1 MAVRDL
7 YLEAG
12 NAVLELVSRDDVA
25 RAWDQPS
32 ALSEL
37 TVGALVGHLVR
48 SILLVETILDRPQ
61 PDGPV
66 ITAIEYYAALQG
78 IDDLHSELN
87 VGVRERADEVAAAG
101 RDAVVE
107 QTAEALTK
115 LRTRLATERE
125 TRLVEA
131 FSGRALII
139 DEYLVTRLVE
149 MVVHVD
155 DLAVTLDIST
165 PDLGLAQNV
174 VIETLTAVARVRAG
188 DLAVLRA
195 LTRRERDPG
204 NVFPVF

>member
-12 NAVLELVSRDDVA
+12 NAVLELVSRADVA
-25 RAWDQPS
+25 RAWNEPS
-32 ALSEL
+32 ALNEL
-37 TVGALVGHLVR
+37 TVGALAGHLVR
-48 SILLVETILDRPQ
+48 SILLVEQFLDRPE
-61 PDGPV
+61 PEPPV

-78 IDDLHSELN
+78 MDDLHSDLN
-87 VGVRERADEVAAAG
+87 VGVRERAEETAAGG
-101 RDAVVE
+101 RDALVE

-131 FSGRALII
+131 FGERALII

-155 DLAVTLDIST
+155 DLAVTLEIPT

-174 VIETLTAVARVRAG
+174 VIETLTAVARARAG